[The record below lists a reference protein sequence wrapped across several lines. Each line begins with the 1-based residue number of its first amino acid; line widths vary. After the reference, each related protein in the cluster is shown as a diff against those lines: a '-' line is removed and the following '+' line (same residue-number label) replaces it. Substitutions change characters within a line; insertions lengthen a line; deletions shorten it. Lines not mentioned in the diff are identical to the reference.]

1 MAPDYARHGLAEQLQ
16 VTVDRYQPRS
26 MQRQIVIVGRNS
38 LEHPE
43 QPRVRFRVQPVWHE
57 RSRFH
62 AFDVPQVKIFVAAKP
77 EELSVLIAD
86 LGIAATWQVAA
97 AANEAGRPAML
108 ESAVAD
114 ARQQTHLET
123 ANVPSQDQLQTKL
136 DVSVQ
141 YRLIGS
147 MAPTVLEETGNAAK
161 AVEVHLK
168 PKLRSLLREQGKSIK
183 RAEDFFKEETQNM
196 LQTGLTDGLR
206 EYLAPKGIEVSA
218 VLIRDIALP
227 PFIVQA
233 IEKKKEREQ
242 AVEQERAELER
253 VRTQLQQ
260 QVARAE
266 AQREAADQEAARK
279 RILADATAYEI
290 TQINNAIAKNPAY
303 IQLQSLEALKAIS
316 KDPASKIYFMDGS
329 SPSPLPLMHLGDSM
343 RSQ

>member
-1 MAPDYARHGLAEQLQ
+1 MATSNVQKGLPVAVVVIGLLILVGSNFYKAIPPGHVGVATLFGNVQADGYAQGLHIP
-16 VTVDRYQPRS
+16 VNPFYRWTV
-26 MQRQIVIVGRNS
+26 
-38 LEHPE
+38 
-43 QPRVRFRVQPVWHE
+43 F
-57 RSRFH
+57 
-62 AFDVPQVKIFVAAKP
+62 
-77 EELSVLIAD
+77 
-86 LGIAATWQVAA
+86 
-97 AANEAGRPAML
+97 
-108 ESAVAD
+108 D

-141 YRLIGS
+141 YRIIGA
-147 MAPTVLEETGNAAK
+147 MAPDILEQTGNVAK

-183 RAEDFFKEETQNM
+183 RAEDFFKEETQEA

-253 VRTQLQQ
+253 VRTLLQQ
-260 QVARAE
+260 EVARA
-266 AQREAADQEAARK
+266 AAGREAAEQQAQTK

-290 TQINNAIAKNPAY
+290 TQINKAIGKNPAY
-303 IQLQSLEALKAIS
+303 IQLQSLEALKSIS

-329 SPSPLPLMHLGDSM
+329 SPSPLPLLHLGDVV
-343 RSQ
+343 QKN

>member
-1 MAPDYARHGLAEQLQ
+1 MASSRIQKSAPVIIVVVGL
-16 VTVDRYQPRS
+16 
-26 MQRQIVIVGRNS
+26 VILLGSNFYKAVPPGHVGVATLFGN
-38 LEHPE
+38 
-43 QPRVRFRVQPVWHE
+43 VQSEGYPQGLHIPVNPLYRWVV
-57 RSRFH
+57 F
-62 AFDVPQVKIFVAAKP
+62 
-77 EELSVLIAD
+77 
-86 LGIAATWQVAA
+86 
-97 AANEAGRPAML
+97 
-108 ESAVAD
+108 D

-141 YRLIGS
+141 YRIIGS
-147 MAPTVLEETGNAAK
+147 MAPDILEQTGNVAK

-168 PKLRSLLREQGKSIK
+168 PKLRSLLSEQGKSIK
-183 RAEDFFKEETQNM
+183 RAEDFFREETQEA

-260 QVARAE
+260 EVARAE
-266 AQREAADQEAARK
+266 AGRQAAEQEAQRK
-279 RILADATAYEI
+279 IILADATAYEI
-290 TQINNAIAKNPAY
+290 AQINKAISNNPAY

-316 KDPASKIYFMDGS
+316 KDPAAKIYFMDGS
-329 SPSPLPLMHLGDSM
+329 SPSPLPLMHLGE
-343 RSQ
+343 RP